1 MKTDTSDRI
10 LNFLKANEWATPKQL
25 MDYLGFSQVAVQKQ
39 LRNLASQGQIV
50 RTGQPP
56 RVFYGLKKVPAI
68 SASNSTVII
77 RQSNYDSASKEVNQ
91 ILTLNDNDYVY
102 ITPTGKLYYGMAGFE
117 QYCLSNQLPFVKTLT
132 EYFKIKE
139 KYDHLKQSDGLID
152 ATGKLSSSFESSF
165 IDKLYYLDF
174 YSYERFG
181 KTFLAQ
187 LTFQA
192 KQSQDK
198 SLINLIARIIE
209 PTINL
214 LIKTEKIDAVAFVP
228 PTVDRKVQFQ
238 KELSKKLNIS
248 LPQISIVKAFE
259 DTPVQQKTLKKIADR
274 IENARQTFFVTET
287 KSYSNILM
295 IDDFVGSGAS
305 LNELAAKIKSKKVV
319 TNKIIALGLTGSL
332 KGFEVVNQ
340 V

>member
-25 MDYLGFSQVAVQKQ
+25 VDFLGFSQVAVQKQ
-39 LRNLASQGQIV
+39 LRNLTSHGQIV
-50 RTGQPP
+50 RMGQSP
-56 RVFYGLKKVPAI
+56 RVFYGLKKVPII
-68 SASNSTVII
+68 SSSNSAVII
-77 RQSNYDSASKEVNQ
+77 RQSSVDTTSKELNQ
-91 ILTLNDNDYVY
+91 IPTLSDNDYVY
-102 ITPTGKLYYGMAGFE
+102 ITPTGKFYYGMAGFE
-117 QYCLSNQLPFVKTLT
+117 QYCLNNQLPFVKTLT

-139 KYDHLKQSDGLID
+139 KYDHLKQPNGLID
-152 ATGKLSSSFESSF
+152 ATAKLGSSFESSF

-181 KTFLAQ
+181 KNFLAQ

-198 SLINLIARIIE
+198 SLIDLIARIIE

-214 LIKTEKIDAVAFVP
+214 LIKTQKIDAVAFVP

-238 KELSKKLNIS
+238 KELAKKLNLN

-259 DTPVQQKTLKKIADR
+259 DTPVQQKTLKKITDR

-287 KSYSNILM
+287 RSYWPN
-295 IDDFVGSGAS
+295 
-305 LNELAAKIKSKKVV
+305 
-319 TNKIIALGLTGSL
+319 
-332 KGFEVVNQ
+332 
-340 V
+340 